1 MPNERTQAIAG
12 VVPPDVAEAVVMQV
26 WPSISASAPGRL
38 LGNLYQMPF
47 LLRVPIVLVTLP
59 IVLLLYALPRHRL
72 VRYTLTTRRVIVQ
85 KGIRPQPRQD
95 LALDELEGVRVA
107 VRPGQA
113 FFRAGDLE
121 LIKDGQVA
129 LVLPGIQCPETF
141 RRNILA
147 TRDAYKRV
155 MQVQRAKQDEPSAAM
170 NAAAP

>member
-1 MPNERTQAIAG
+1 MTNERTQAIAG

-38 LGNLYQMPF
+38 LGNLYQVPF

-59 IVLLLYALPRHRL
+59 LVILLYALPQHRL
-72 VRYTLTTRRVIVQ
+72 VRYTLTTRRILIQ

-95 LALDELEGVRVA
+95 LALDELDEVRVS
-107 VRPGQA
+107 VRPGQG

-121 LIKDGQVA
+121 LIKEGQVA
-129 LVLPGIQCPETF
+129 LLLPGVQCPETF

-155 MQVQRAKQDEPSAAM
+155 MQVQRAKQEEKPSAA
-170 NAAAP
+170 